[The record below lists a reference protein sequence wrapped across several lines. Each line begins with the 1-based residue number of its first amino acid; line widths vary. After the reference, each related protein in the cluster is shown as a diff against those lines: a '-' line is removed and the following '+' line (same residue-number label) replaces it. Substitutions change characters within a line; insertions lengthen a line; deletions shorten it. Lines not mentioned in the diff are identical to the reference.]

1 MGIILSHFYPV
12 FLFFFA
18 GNLQKTTFPSPKKDV
33 FSRGFPEKERRGN
46 FSRPK
51 RDRAVGYGWKE
62 ETGARTQKPRRKAVC
77 RRFTGFGLLCVG
89 CAFWRGLPGGNK
101 AQTFSLL
108 FGVRCAW
115 RRVPSARVQ
124 AVPACFVRFGC
135 ALRRG
140 LPSAIVLRA
149 PPCARKGHR
158 PLTRVCA
165 KLTFCLFLPVS
176 FLGEGGRVTAY
187 AVLSP
192 CGERAQA

>member
-33 FSRGFPEKERRGN
+33 FSRDFPEKERRGN

-89 CAFWRGLPGGNK
+89 TGFACRRLVQACRLACWGAGSPYGGDC
-101 AQTFSLL
+101 L
-108 FGVRCAW
+108 
-115 RRVPSARVQ
+115 SARAQ
-124 AVPACFVRFGC
+124 AVPACFVGFGC
-135 ALRRG
+135 AWRRMPSAMIRG
-140 LPSAIVLRA
+140 LRPAPARDIV
-149 PPCARKGHR
+149 P
-158 PLTRVCA
+158 
-165 KLTFCLFLPVS
+165 
-176 FLGEGGRVTAY
+176 
-187 AVLSP
+187 
-192 CGERAQA
+192 